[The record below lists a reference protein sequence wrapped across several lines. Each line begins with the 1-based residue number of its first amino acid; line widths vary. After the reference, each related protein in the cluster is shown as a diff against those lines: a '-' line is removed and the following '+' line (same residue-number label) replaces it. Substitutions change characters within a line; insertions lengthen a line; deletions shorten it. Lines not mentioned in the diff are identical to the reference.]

1 MTTELKVKGIIA
13 ALQYAIELYDK
24 IQTRKIAGGEMS
36 DVFTTLEE
44 IKKNVPLANGNR
56 EQVDRVSQ
64 FVKDTLNVYRILKS
78 EHNNLPIMEDV
89 NEEIRRYE
97 ERWG

>member
-1 MTTELKVKGIIA
+1 MTTELKVKEIIA
-13 ALQYAIELYDK
+13 ALQYATELYDE